1 MVARTLVAVA
11 TRRRRGRTTLSAG
24 GSAAVAGV
32 LCLAGLLFA
41 TSADTADGSDLRHED
56 DDLRALALEESQQVA
71 RLEDRVSQLR
81 SGVEELTGTGAPDAG
96 AAGGSALAEASHT
109 AAAEG
114 EGLVVVLADAPR
126 DTSLGA
132 GYSLQDTVVHS
143 QDVQAVVNALWQG
156 GAEAMGVMDQRVI
169 ATTAVRC
176 VGSTLRVQGRY
187 YPPPYRIEAVGDPE
201 AMRAALEDSVEVA
214 LYRAAADDIGL
225 VYDVSDDDDLE
236 LPAYG
241 GSLTMSY
248 ASVAPAA

>member
-1 MVARTLVAVA
+1 MGERAREG
-11 TRRRRGRTTLSAG
+11 RRRGSRARSRAG
-24 GSAAVAGV
+24 TAAVTAV

-41 TSADTADGSDLRHED
+41 TSADTADGTDLRQED
-56 DDLRALALEESQQVA
+56 EDLRAVVADESHRVAVLEE
-71 RLEDRVSQLR
+71 RVSALR
-81 SGVEELTGTGAPDAG
+81 AGVEELSGDEVPGA
-96 AAGGSALAEASHT
+96 GSAAADALAVASQT
-109 AAAEG
+109 APAAG

-126 DTSLGA
+126 ETSLA
-132 GYSLQDTVVHS
+132 PGYALQDTVVHS

-201 AMRAALEDSVEVA
+201 ELRAALESSAQVQ
-214 LYRAAADDIGL
+214 LYRAAARDLGL
-225 VYDVSDDDDLE
+225 VYDVSEDDLE

-241 GSLTMSY
+241 GSLRMSY
-248 ASVAPAA
+248 ASVPPSA

>member
-1 MVARTLVAVA
+1 M
-11 TRRRRGRTTLSAG
+11 
-24 GSAAVAGV
+24 

-41 TSADTADGSDLRHED
+41 TSADTSDGSDLRQED
-56 DDLRALALEESQQVA
+56 EDLRALVLDEGRQVE
-71 RLEDRVSQLR
+71 RLEARVSDLR
-81 SGVEELTGTGAPDAG
+81 SGIAELRGGGLPDA
-96 AAGGSALAEASHT
+96 AGSASAVDLAEASHT

-114 EGLVVVLADAPR
+114 EGVVVVLADAPR
-126 DTSLGA
+126 ETALAG

-143 QDVQAVVNALWQG
+143 QDVQAVVNALWEG

-176 VGSTLRVQGRY
+176 VGSTLRVHDRY

-201 AMRAALEDSVEVA
+201 ALRAALDASAEVA
-214 LYRAAADDIGL
+214 LYRSAAVDLGL
-225 VYDVSDDDDLE
+225 VYEVSEDDLE

-241 GSLTMSY
+241 GALTMSY

>member
-1 MVARTLVAVA
+1 MRSLVGVA
-11 TRRRRGRTTLSAG
+11 RRRRGARSGLSRG

-41 TSADTADGSDLRHED
+41 TSADTADGTDLRQED
-56 DDLRALALEESQQVA
+56 EDLRAVVLEESQQVA
-71 RLEDRVSQLR
+71 RLEDRVADLR
-81 SGVEELTGTGAPDAG
+81 SGVDELAQDATPDAAG
-96 AAGGSALAEASHT
+96 AAAAGALAEASHT
-109 AAAEG
+109 AAVGG
-114 EGLVVVLADAPR
+114 EGLVVLLADAPR
-126 DTSLGA
+126 GTSLPA
-132 GYSLQDTVVHS
+132 GYALQDTVVHS

-156 GAEAMGVMDQRVI
+156 GADAMGVMDQRVI

-187 YPPPYRIEAVGDPE
+187 YPPPYRIEAVGDPR
-201 AMRAALEDSVEVA
+201 ALQAALDASTEVG
-214 LYRAAADDIGL
+214 LYRSAAADLGL
-225 VYDVSDDDDLE
+225 VYDVSQDDLE